1 MLIFENIALAFSG
14 LWANKMRALLTMLGI
29 IIGIGSVIAI
39 VTVGNSMSQGLN
51 EEMQNMGASN
61 VTVYVTQRRTE
72 EENMQMGGMT
82 MATSFSFAQFSE
94 QDNLTDDMIAKYR
107 QQLADKIK
115 YISINTRVDGDT
127 AKSGKLTSDVSIMGV
142 NDDYLKVTGV
152 ELLTGRAINEKDEAN
167 HRKVCIVSNQLTN
180 KLFPNQDPIGKKVD
194 LKINNDLQT
203 YYIVGVYK
211 QSDSEMRY
219 SMTGTASTNVY
230 LPISTAKA
238 ASNSAPGYQEIT
250 VMPEVGVDNETFI
263 AETNAFFEK
272 MYKKNKN

>member
-152 ELLTGRAINEKDEAN
+152 ELLTGRAINEKDEEN
-167 HRKVCIVSNQLTN
+167 HRKVCI
-180 KLFPNQDPIGKKVD
+180 
-194 LKINNDLQT
+194 
-203 YYIVGVYK
+203 
-211 QSDSEMRY
+211 
-219 SMTGTASTNVY
+219 
-230 LPISTAKA
+230 
-238 ASNSAPGYQEIT
+238 
-250 VMPEVGVDNETFI
+250 
-263 AETNAFFEK
+263 
-272 MYKKNKN
+272 